1 MRDCI
6 ENITFTPIEQLFS
19 KEVLERMVSL
29 VRPKTHE
36 CHRNS
41 FLLATYFMIYYPTME
56 YNEGMLNSYTP
67 HAFNSII
74 VDGIRRYF
82 DITSYINLIN
92 YNARREDNG
101 VLLRSYTPGE
111 ILNIVKD
118 EDEYSITIE
127 KDGTVAKY
135 QMAEIVTNQENEE

>member
-1 MRDCI
+1 MKDCI
-6 ENITFTPIEQLFS
+6 EKIKFTPIEQLFS
-19 KEVLERMVSL
+19 KEVLERIISSVK
-29 VRPKTHE
+29 PKTHE

-56 YNEGMLNSYTP
+56 YNEGMLDFYTP

-74 VDGIRRYF
+74 VDGVRRYF

-118 EDEYSITIE
+118 EDEYSITVE